1 MGSCVSSNSEAKI
14 VPEGAFPHQYK
25 GTILEFLG
33 AKIAPEPTTGSVLM
47 DKSLRST
54 VFKPYVV

>member
-1 MGSCVSSNSEAKI
+1 MGSCVSSNSGAKI
-14 VPEGAFPHQYK
+14 VPEGALPYQYK

-47 DKSLRST
+47 DRCLRANGFRPH
-54 VFKPYVV
+54 VI